1 MSDTFKSNTLK
12 SDTLKVDVTIVGA
25 GLVGLSA
32 AVAMRKA
39 GYDVALVDNQEH
51 LQSSSGQMPESDMDW
66 DQRIYAISPKN
77 AQWLG
82 ELGAWQLMQ
91 ASRIAEMQAM
101 EIWADAGITPLRLA
115 AEDVNA
121 DGLGFIVEERALKN
135 ALLQQVQAFGVK
147 TLFGQTCIDVSAGQK
162 QATLVLEDQQTGAQ
176 IVMESTLL
184 LAADGVNSWVRRQL
198 AIQVEQKPYQQT
210 AIVANFITEKP
221 HGNIAR
227 QWFRLDKAAHA
238 TDEHCSILA
247 WLPLPGNKISIVWS
261 APSQYADNLMKLDA
275 DAFTQQVML
284 AGGSALGKLT
294 MLGEPAAFPLVLKK
308 AETFVRGSIVLVG
321 DAAHRIHPMAGQGV
335 NLGFRDIIE
344 LLNVIAS
351 KHVYQPVNDAGLL
364 KRYIRSRKADVSN
377 MLMLTNG
384 LYHLF
389 ENQNPILQKVRNWG
403 LAATNQQLVRKM
415 LVKNAVEL

>member
-1 MSDTFKSNTLK
+1 MSDTFKSDSLN
-12 SDTLKVDVTIVGA
+12 VDVTIVGA

-32 AVAMRKA
+32 AVAMRQA
-39 GYDVALVDNQEH
+39 GYDVVLVDNQSH
-51 LQSSSGQMPESDMDW
+51 PQPSSGQTPESDMDW

-77 AQWLG
+77 AQWLSN
-82 ELGAWQLMQ
+82 LGAWQLMQ
-91 ASRIAEMQAM
+91 ASRIGEMQAM
-101 EIWADAGITPLRLA
+101 EIWADAGVAPLRLA

-121 DGLGFIVEERALKN
+121 DDLGFIVEERALKK
-135 ALLQQVQAFGVK
+135 ALMQQVQACGVK

-162 QATLVLEDQQTGAQ
+162 QATLTLENQRTGEQ
-176 IVMESTLL
+176 VVVKSTLL

-198 AIQVEQKPYQQT
+198 GIQVEQKPYQQT
-210 AIVANFITEKP
+210 AIVANFVTEKP
-221 HGNIAR
+221 HGNVAR
-227 QWFRLDKAAHA
+227 QWFRLDKPAHA
-238 TDEHCSILA
+238 ADEHCSILA

-261 APSQYADNLMKLDA
+261 APSQYADSLMKLDA
-275 DAFTQQVML
+275 DVFAQQVML

-294 MLGEPAAFPLVLKK
+294 MLGEPSAFPLVLKK
-308 AETFVRGSIVLVG
+308 AETFVQDSIVLVG

-344 LLNVIAS
+344 LRDVLAG
-351 KHVYQPVNDAGLL
+351 KHAYQPLNDVGLL

-389 ENQNPILQKVRNWG
+389 ENQNPILQKVRNRG
-403 LAATNQQLVRKM
+403 LAATNQQSVRKM

>member
-1 MSDTFKSNTLK
+1 MSDTFKSDSLN
-12 SDTLKVDVTIVGA
+12 VDVTIVGA

-32 AVAMRKA
+32 AVAMRQA
-39 GYDVALVDNQEH
+39 GYDVVLVDNQSH
-51 LQSSSGQMPESDMDW
+51 PQPSSGQTPESDMDW

-77 AQWLG
+77 AQWLSN
-82 ELGAWQLMQ
+82 LGAWQLMQ
-91 ASRIAEMQAM
+91 ASRIGEMQAM
-101 EIWADAGITPLRLA
+101 EIWADAGVAPLRLA

-121 DGLGFIVEERALKN
+121 DDLGFIVEERALKK
-135 ALLQQVQAFGVK
+135 ALMQQVQACGVK

-162 QATLVLEDQQTGAQ
+162 QATLTLENQWTGEQ
-176 IVMESTLL
+176 VVVKSTLM

-198 AIQVEQKPYQQT
+198 GIQVEQKPYQQT
-210 AIVANFITEKP
+210 AIVANFVTEKP
-221 HGNIAR
+221 HGNVAR
-227 QWFRLDKAAHA
+227 QWFRLDKPAHA
-238 TDEHCSILA
+238 ADEHCSILA

-261 APSQYADNLMKLDA
+261 APSQYADSLMKLDA
-275 DAFTQQVML
+275 DVFAQQVML

-294 MLGEPAAFPLVLKK
+294 MLGEPSAFPLVLKK
-308 AETFVRGSIVLVG
+308 AETFVQDSIVLVG

-344 LLNVIAS
+344 LRDVLAG
-351 KHVYQPVNDAGLL
+351 KHAYQPLNDVGLL

-389 ENQNPILQKVRNWG
+389 ENQNPILQKVRNLG
-403 LAATNQQLVRKM
+403 LAATNQQSVRKM